1 MQSKVTIYDVANTA
15 HVSMATVSRVM
26 NNNPKVKRETK
37 ERVLK
42 VIHDLNYHPNAVAQG
57 LASKKTTTIGVII
70 PDLTNSY
77 FANLAVG
84 IDDIAMMYNYNIIL
98 SNSNEDTEKQNKII
112 DNLLAKQVDGIIY
125 MGRNQTEH
133 FQNVIKESDTAVVLA
148 GTVDNQ
154 NTPSVNIN
162 YRKATHDATNFFLK
176 QKQKVA
182 LVVDNTN
189 FPINAEYR
197 IPGYRDALKE
207 NDIKFDK
214 NLIFENHNSD
224 SVNSSIYN
232 NIYESG
238 ATAAVVDNDETALL
252 LLNKGF
258 NLGKKIP
265 DDFQIISSNN
275 TIVTKY
281 GRPMI
286 SSITQPTYDIGAVAM
301 RILTKI
307 MNNEEVKER
316 HIYLDYDIIH
326 RGTTRI

>member
-1 MQSKVTIYDVANTA
+1 MQSKVTIYDVANAA

-26 NNNPKVKRETK
+26 NNNPKVKKETK

-42 VIHDLNYHPNAVAQG
+42 IIHDLNYHPNAVAQG

-70 PDLTNSY
+70 PDLTNAY
-77 FANLAVG
+77 FASLAVG

-98 SNSNEDTEKQNKII
+98 ANSNEDTEKQNKII

-125 MGRNQTEH
+125 MGRNQTDH
-133 FQNVIKESDTAVVLA
+133 FKKVIKDSDTAVVLA
-148 GTVDNQ
+148 GTVDDQ
-154 NTPSVNIN
+154 GTPSVNIN
-162 YRKATHDATNFFLK
+162 YRKAIHDATTFFLK
-176 QKQKVA
+176 QEQKVA
-182 LVVDNTN
+182 LVIDNKDY
-189 FPINAEYR
+189 PINAEYR
-197 IPGYRDALKE
+197 IPGYREALKQ
-207 NDIKFDK
+207 NNVKFDK
-214 NLIFENHNSD
+214 NLIFENRNSD
-224 SVNSSIYN
+224 SVNSSIYKS
-232 NIYESG
+232 ILESG

-252 LLNKGF
+252 LLNKGV

-265 DDFQIISSNN
+265 SDFQIISSNN

-307 MNNEEVKER
+307 MNNEEVKEN

-326 RGTTRI
+326 RGTTQI

>member
-1 MQSKVTIYDVANTA
+1 MQSKVTIYDVANAA

-26 NNNPKVKRETK
+26 NNNPKVKKETK

-125 MGRNQTEH
+125 LGRNQTEH
-133 FQNVIKESDTAVVLA
+133 FQNVIKESETAVVLA

-176 QKQKVA
+176 QNQKVA
-182 LVVDNTN
+182 LVVDNAN

-214 NLIFENHNSD
+214 NLI
-224 SVNSSIYN
+224 Y
-232 NIYESG
+232 
-238 ATAAVVDNDETALL
+238 
-252 LLNKGF
+252 
-258 NLGKKIP
+258 
-265 DDFQIISSNN
+265 
-275 TIVTKY
+275 
-281 GRPMI
+281 
-286 SSITQPTYDIGAVAM
+286 
-301 RILTKI
+301 
-307 MNNEEVKER
+307 
-316 HIYLDYDIIH
+316 
-326 RGTTRI
+326 